1 MPLRLGALT
10 ALGACGDDVT
20 VAAPPVNPVVVS
32 ITPPSATLNIGETT
46 TLAVQITGGS
56 TTTPPT
62 LASCTSSNTAVATAA
77 VQGSTC
83 RVTAVASGNVSITA
97 AASTGGIAAASITVA
112 PAAAAI
118 SNLTTS
124 PTTASIGVGQ
134 SVTIVPNV
142 AKAASG
148 VAVTY
153 AYATSSAAIAT
164 VSTGGVVTAV
174 APGTATITVTAN
186 GSGTG
191 YTTTALTSG
200 VTVNVTA
207 APNSI
212 TSLTVQPTSLNLA
225 LGAVAQLTASVT
237 QPAGAPPVSYT
248 YTPAASAVFT
258 VSNTGVVTA
267 VGTGDGTITVT
278 ATAAGTATLAA
289 SSLTAL
295 VPIKVGP
302 AASVTIQTVTQGPTV
317 SSVRTGSGQ
326 SVASNDGIQFS
337 ANGQVDQPVDI
348 TNTRDQIQ
356 VKLNLQPNGQRVDS
370 VVVFIEPAVCPTEPT
385 NPRCPAAKQLYTG
398 GVANAGDI
406 GFFVNTADFTANFAA
421 GTANVNYKN
430 GQKVISASVFTSN
443 AANVPSEIQNASNNR
458 QTLNFNNID
467 GWAVQWNAPVRNRQS
482 TNIATPWNYW
492 GGPGADGSGD
502 YTIVPVFYSPG
513 RTVAQVMTSIGEGVA
528 ASVNNCGTRTF
539 TAASVLPWRTTYGK
553 DATYNFACGNST
565 TQNAGYAHSAN
576 IVTSNLPVIATNVN
590 SNGTQDNF
598 NNPAPWISAASIF
611 TLNNAGYRT
620 SAAVAAPVAIRLDY
634 KNPAMTFNI
643 PAQITGAEAQ
653 WVNALYNFNT
663 ATTEAD
669 GQVGLPTPLGQTFTY
684 TGCVTGNGGTAVPMP
699 TASGA
704 DIPECSNDFL
714 GGTLTNGPY
723 TSDATQDDVLGNRT
737 IIRSVQFGVDKT
749 NPALQLADEQSLATA
764 PLASR
769 MGRAVRTNADSI
781 FDNVTTTFTTAAA
794 VPVNSTNALFGFRY
808 RDERSGF
815 RQDNHGSRSITRWAP
830 EASPLLS
837 NISVATEQIRVSTQT
852 LNFDASFLNQESAV
866 DAGDPTFRRDSISIF
881 GDSSSATS
889 ASPGYYFYTITVR
902 DRAGNFRTGSRSAA
916 IDITSPQVT
925 GVTIPAVLQG
935 GAQLTFNPTGV
946 DDLEALDGDLFLN
959 YPTMA
964 AAGDGAADLT
974 AVAGG
979 LPTGRLRFRRNLFT
993 DWHGAWL
1000 GGSRATVTGTAP
1012 FQTWATIASD
1022 GKLSTPFGPGAA
1034 LSNGGLQLP
1043 IGFYQ
1048 RLEVVQAAVANEN
1061 QGPHGRPAITRNA
1074 PAEPNLVLIPN
1085 HAALSTLNQ
1094 FKPSLLGVYA
1104 FDLRAV
1110 TLTSPTVSFPN
1121 HGMSS
1126 TQIPAGESA
1135 YLENLFPAN
1144 ITQPSPNA
1152 VQTTTQNLVDF
1163 WGTKDIDATTG
1174 GVQNLWSWYNFSFIG
1189 GVLETRAETG
1199 TNVVNSPFV
1208 RVDYYRWKATANAN
1222 LTVVDA
1228 AATAGQWIYLG
1239 STTANVPI
1247 NPIIQ
1252 DQGVTRFWRFQ
1263 FSFSGFGTTGNHSA
1277 NTETA
1282 WVTGNQIRAVGVDAA
1297 GNAISTLTFN
1307 LP

>member
-1 MPLRLGALT
+1 MQLFSRKMAIVAVSLGALT

-20 VAAPPVNPVVVS
+20 VAAAPDNPVVVS

-56 TTTPPT
+56 ATTPPT

-134 SVTIVPNV
+134 NVTIVPNV
-142 AKAASG
+142 AKAGGA

-153 AYATSSAAIAT
+153 AYATSSASIAT
-164 VSTGGVVTAV
+164 VTTAGVVTAV

-191 YTTTALTSG
+191 FTTTALTAG

-207 APNSI
+207 APNAI

-225 LGAVAQLTASVT
+225 LGSTGQLTSSVV
-237 QPAGAPPVSYT
+237 QPAGAPAATIT
-248 YTPAASAVFT
+248 YSSSATGIASVNAT
-258 VSNTGVVTA
+258 SGVVTA
-267 VGTGDGTITVT
+267 VAPGNATITVT

-289 SSLTAL
+289 ATMTQL
-295 VPIKVGP
+295 VPVTVAP
-302 AASVTIQTVTQGPTV
+302 AANVTILTITQGPTV
-317 SSVRTGSGQ
+317 STVRAGSGEA
-326 SVASNDGIQFS
+326 VASNDGIQFS

-370 VVVFIEPAVCPTEPT
+370 VVVFIA
-385 NPRCPAAKQLYTG
+385 NADGSNRRPAARQLYTSG
-398 GVANAGDI
+398 TANAGEI
-406 GFFVNTADFTANFAA
+406 GLFVNTADFTANFGA
-421 GTANVNYKN
+421 GTADVFYPN
-430 GQKVISASVFTSN
+430 GQKVVSASVFTTSSTGT
-443 AANVPSEIQNASNNR
+443 ASEVQNASNNR

-467 GWAVQWNAPVRNRQS
+467 GWAVQWIAPARNAQS
-482 TNIATPWNYW
+482 TNVATPWNYW
-492 GGPGADGSGD
+492 GGPGAAGGGN
-502 YTIVPVFYSPG
+502 YTIVPVFYTPG
-513 RTVAQVMTSIGEGVA
+513 RSVSQVITSIGEGVLGT
-528 ASVNNCGTRTF
+528 VNNCGSRTF
-539 TAASVLPWRTTYGK
+539 TAASALPWRTTYGK
-553 DATYNFACGNST
+553 DATFNFACGNST
-565 TQNAGYAHSAN
+565 TQNAGYAHFAS
-576 IVTSNLPVIATNVN
+576 IVTSNLPVITTAGGA
-590 SNGTQDNF
+590 NGTQDNF

-620 SAAVAAPVAIRLDY
+620 SPAVAAPVAIRLDY

-643 PAQITGAEAQ
+643 NAQLTGAENQ

-684 TGCVTGNGGTAVPMP
+684 TGCVTGNGGTAVAMP
-699 TASGA
+699 TATGA

-714 GGTLTNGPY
+714 GGSLTNGPY

-737 IIRSVQFGVDKT
+737 IITSVRFGVDKT
-749 NPALQLADEQSLATA
+749 NPQVQLADEQTLVGTGI
-764 PLASR
+764 SR
-769 MGRAVRTNADSI
+769 MGLAVRVNADSI
-781 FDNVTTTFTTAAA
+781 FDNATTTFASAAAA
-794 VPVNSTNALFGFRY
+794 VNVNSTNALFGVRY
-808 RDERSGF
+808 RDERAGF
-815 RQDNHGSRSITRWAP
+815 NQTNHGSRSLTRWAP
-830 EASPLLS
+830 AASPLLT
-837 NISVATEQIRVSTQT
+837 NVSVATEEICAGTRT
-852 LNFDASFLNQESAV
+852 LNFDGVTALIAGPSCFNQESVV

-881 GDSSSATS
+881 GNDNTGTA
-889 ASPGYYFYTITVR
+889 ASPGFYFYTITVV
-902 DRAGNFRTGSRSAA
+902 DRAGNFRTVNRSAA

-946 DDLEALDGDLFLN
+946 DDLEALDGDLFLD

-964 AAGDGAADLT
+964 AAGDNAADLT
-974 AVAGG
+974 VIANQN
-979 LPTGRLRFRRNLFT
+979 GRLRYRRNWFT

-1000 GGSRATVTGTAP
+1000 GGSRNVVVT
-1012 FQTWATIASD
+1012 ASD
-1022 GKLSTPFGPGAA
+1022 NLLSTPFGPGAA
-1034 LSNGGLQLP
+1034 LSSNGLQLP

-1048 RLEVVQAAVANEN
+1048 RLEVVQANATQEN
-1061 QGPHGRPAITRNA
+1061 QGPHARPAITRL
-1074 PAEPNLVLIPN
+1074 PSQPNLAAIPV
-1085 HAALSTLNQ
+1085 HATLTTLNQ
-1094 FKPSLLGVYA
+1094 FKPTVLGVYA

-1110 TLTSPTVSFPN
+1110 TLNAATAVNFPN
-1121 HGMSS
+1121 NGMSS
-1126 TQIPAGESA
+1126 TQIPATESA

-1144 ITQPSPNA
+1144 ITQPTA
-1152 VQTTTQNLVDF
+1152 VDY
-1163 WGTKDIDATTG
+1163 WGTKDIDPTTG
-1174 GVQNLWSWYNFSFIG
+1174 GTQNLWSWYGFSFSG
-1189 GVLETRAETG
+1189 GTLETRAETG
-1199 TNVVNSPFV
+1199 TNVVNSPFT

-1222 LTVVDA
+1222 LTVADA

-1239 STTANVPI
+1239 STVANVPT

-1263 FSFSGFGTTGNHSA
+1263 FSFAGFGTAGNNA
-1277 NTETA
+1277 FNTEA
-1282 WVTGNQIRAVGVDAA
+1282 ALATGNQMRMVGVDAA
-1297 GNAISTLTFN
+1297 GNAISTLTFT